1 MPYDLTRDYGFLLLA
16 LTCGDDI
23 DPDEYQLRANS
34 WLHRFHSNTE
44 ISDWHWPSVTV
55 HSGLFQYLK
64 YLTLSDFSQFGLTFL
79 HILFYM

>member
-64 YLTLSDFSQFGLTFL
+64 YLTLSDF
-79 HILFYM
+79 